1 MKKREATY
9 RLELRGEVKK
19 RRKESFA
26 FRDCNV
32 RLALEWCSHFLGDFL
47 FYTRNEKCEIR
58 KKSLIYEERE
68 GYLWIFVILGFGVGN
83 LEIGH
88 VLVLLPFLF
97 FSLVFSEREELKEQR
112 ESVCDG

>member
-19 RRKESFA
+19 RRMESFA

-58 KKSLIYEERE
+58 KKSLIYEER
-68 GYLWIFVILGFGVGN
+68 GVFMDFCYFRVWGW
-83 LEIGH
+83 ESRDRTCASATSIS
-88 VLVLLPFLF
+88 LF
-97 FSLVFSEREELKEQR
+97 FLWSSQR
-112 ESVCDG
+112 EKS

>member
-1 MKKREATY
+1 MR
-9 RLELRGEVKK
+9 
-19 RRKESFA
+19 
-26 FRDCNV
+26 
-32 RLALEWCSHFLGDFL
+32 
-47 FYTRNEKCEIR
+47 KCEIR
-58 KKSLIYEERE
+58 KKCLIYGE